1 MTHTRMLSGSLLALL
16 ITVGC
21 DEAPTQPIGEDIAAT
36 TALAASQGQPT
47 RTTSPVLLWDDPSH
61 QTGTSTLARTRN
73 GVNFTLATSELTPDE
88 VVTLWMVVF
97 NNPEHCE
104 DGCDIP
110 DFFNPLVQ
118 ADALYAD
125 GRVIGPNGRANYAG
139 SRNVGDA
146 RGSIFPAWLGLPAYG
161 ILDANKAEIHFVV
174 HSHGPKIPGLVGEML
189 KTFNAGC
196 APTFMDI
203 PVPEELGTH
212 GPNTCQDVQFTMHL
226 PAVQ

>member
-1 MTHTRMLSGSLLALL
+1 MTPHRISGSMLLVLL
-16 ITVGC
+16 VSAACG
-21 DEAPTQPIGEDIAAT
+21 EAPTQPAADG
-36 TALAASQGQPT
+36 AAARYAADWSSKPAS
-47 RTTSPVLLWDDPSH
+47 TTSPVLLWDDPS
-61 QTGTSTLARTRN
+61 QQMGTSTLTRTKN
-73 GVNFTLATSELTPDE
+73 GVSFTLSTSGLIAND

-97 NNPEHCE
+97 NNPEHCD

-125 GRVIGPNGRANYAG
+125 GRLIGPSGRASYAG
-139 SRNVGDA
+139 RRNVGDA

-161 ILDANKAEIHFVV
+161 ILDADKAEIHFVV
-174 HSHGPKIPGLVGEML
+174 HTHGQKIPGLVGEML
-189 KTFNAGC
+189 RSFNAGC
-196 APTFMDI
+196 GPTFMDI

-226 PAVQ
+226 PILQ